1 MKTLDNIIIMLI
13 IITKVSRIEGHV
25 TIKHVTWSETDVFFG
40 ALMFRAVCSLLY
52 PSGALGVLLRH
63 MIWSLDS

>member
-1 MKTLDNIIIMLI
+1 MMKTLDNII
-13 IITKVSRIEGHV
+13 TTVSRIEDHV
-25 TIKHVTWSETDVFFG
+25 TIKHVTQSETDVFFG

-52 PSGALGVLLRH
+52 PSGALGVLRH